1 MSFAMPPAA
10 PCAPTAALAADAPTR
25 QRMLLVALDLFGR
38 HGFDATTTRMLTQAA
53 GVNLGAIPYHF
64 GSKEA
69 LYAEAAEHLARFI
82 AQQQEPALSRLQDAA
97 ARTHDRQAL
106 IDLLVAFLCTHARTL
121 LAGDVPSSWVQF
133 FLRAHNEQGEHGQAF
148 ERIFAEVL
156 EPAHVEVCRI
166 VSRICDRPAHAF
178 EVRALACLA
187 FHQVMGLGL
196 SDTVL
201 LRRMGWTTL
210 KPERVKALLS
220 LIAHSL
226 RAQLAAPLPAH
237 PVSPDLLPHTT

>member
-1 MSFAMPPAA
+1 MPPAA
-10 PCAPTAALAADAPTR
+10 LCAPPAAPAADASTR
-25 QRMLLVALDLFGR
+25 QRMLHVALDLFGR

-69 LYAEAAEHLARFI
+69 LYAQAAEHLASVI
-82 AQQQEPALSRLQDAA
+82 AQLQGPTLDRLQEAA
-97 ARTHDRQAL
+97 ARTTERPAL
-106 IDLLVAFLCTHARTL
+106 IDLLVDFMCTHARTL
-121 LAGDVPSSWVQF
+121 LAGEVPSSWVQF
-133 FLRAHNEQGEHGQAF
+133 YLRAHNEQGEHGLAF
-148 ERIFAEVL
+148 ERIFSEVL

-166 VSRICDRPAHAF
+166 VARICDRPAHAF

-196 SDTVL
+196 SDAVL
-201 LRRMGWTTL
+201 LRRMGWTALT
-210 KPERVKALLS
+210 PERVEALLS

>member
-1 MSFAMPPAA
+1 MA
-10 PCAPTAALAADAPTR
+10 PLLSTCAPPETLLADAPTR
-25 QRMLLVALDLFGR
+25 LRMLHAALDLFGR

-69 LYAEAAEHLARFI
+69 LYAEAAEHLAGFI
-82 AQQQEPALSRLQDAA
+82 AQQQGPALSRLQEAA
-97 ARTHDRQAL
+97 ARTDDRPTL
-106 IDLLVAFLCTHARTL
+106 IDLLVSFLCTHARTL

-133 FLRAHNEQGEHGQAF
+133 FLRAHSEQGEHGQAF

-156 EPAHVEVCRI
+156 EPAHVEVCGI
-166 VSRICDRPAHAF
+166 VARICARPATAF

-187 FHQVMGLGL
+187 FHQVMSLGL

-201 LRRMGWTTL
+201 LRRMGWTALT
-210 KPERVKALLS
+210 PERVEALLS

-226 RAQLAAPLPAH
+226 RAQLAAPLPTH

>member
-1 MSFAMPPAA
+1 MA
-10 PCAPTAALAADAPTR
+10 PLLSTCAPPDTPLADAPTR
-25 QRMLLVALDLFGR
+25 LRMLHAALDLFGR

-69 LYAEAAEHLARFI
+69 LYAEAAEHLASFI
-82 AQQQEPALSRLQDAA
+82 AQQQEPALSRLQEAA
-97 ARTHDRQAL
+97 ARTDDRLTL
-106 IDLLVAFLCTHARTL
+106 IDLLVSFLCTHARTL

-166 VSRICDRPAHAF
+166 VARICARPADAY

-187 FHQVMGLGL
+187 FHQVMSLGL

-201 LRRMGWTTL
+201 LRRMGWTALT
-210 KPERVKALLS
+210 PERVEALLS

>member
-97 ARTHDRQAL
+97 ART
-106 IDLLVAFLCTHARTL
+106 L

-201 LRRMGWTTL
+201 LRRMGWTALT
-210 KPERVKALLS
+210 PERVEALLS

>member
-1 MSFAMPPAA
+1 MA
-10 PCAPTAALAADAPTR
+10 PLLSTCAPPETPLADAPTR
-25 QRMLLVALDLFGR
+25 LRMLHAALDLFGR

-64 GSKEA
+64 GSKDA
-69 LYAEAAEHLARFI
+69 LYIEAAEHLAGFI
-82 AQQQEPALSRLQDAA
+82 AQQQEPALSRLQEAA
-97 ARTHDRQAL
+97 SRTDDRIIL
-106 IDLLVAFLCTHARTL
+106 IDLLVGFLCTHARTL

-133 FLRAHNEQGEHGQAF
+133 FLRAHSEQGEHGQAF

-156 EPAHVEVCRI
+156 EPAHVEVCGI
-166 VSRICDRPAHAF
+166 VARICARPATAL

-187 FHQVMGLGL
+187 FHQVMSLGL

-201 LRRMGWTTL
+201 LRRMGWTALT
-210 KPERVKALLS
+210 PERVEALLS